1 MNNKIKILIGD
12 DSVEFGVCYANELRE
27 KGFYVITRPKDGKVL
42 LDAIRNEQPDVVIC
56 DAVLPNLDAIEL
68 LKRINSSDMKKPKV
82 IVTSNCD
89 NPFVEKQV
97 MVHGAVYFLLKPFD
111 LDVLG
116 ERIKEFMGISA
127 VSSPVSFSQNNQFN
141 LEIVVT
147 DMIHQIGVP
156 AHIKGYHY
164 LREAIILSIY
174 DYEMLECVTKQLY
187 PAVAKKFQT
196 TASRVERAIRHG
208 IETAWDRGN
217 INTINSIFGCTI
229 DINKGK
235 PTNSEFIAMVTDKI
249 RLNYKKEIEGN
260 YSDSSLAYKMN

>member
-12 DSVEFGVCYANELRE
+12 DSVEFGVCYASALRE
-27 KGFYVITRPKDGKVL
+27 KDFYVITRSKDGRVL
-42 LDAIRNEQPDVVIC
+42 FDAIRNEQPDVVIC

-68 LKRINSSDMKKPKV
+68 LKRINASDMKKPLM
-82 IVTSNCD
+82 IITSNYD
-89 NPFVEKQV
+89 NPFVEKAV
-97 MVHGAVYFLLKPFD
+97 MANGAAYFLLRPFD
-111 LDVLG
+111 IDVLA
-116 ERIKEFMGISA
+116 ERIKELMG
-127 VSSPVSFSQNNQFN
+127 VSVVSGNSSNNYTNNNAFN

-164 LREAIILSIY
+164 LREAIILSIF
-174 DYEMLECVTKQLY
+174 DYEMLESVTKQLY

-217 INTINSIFGCTI
+217 VNTINSIFGCTI

-249 RLNYKKEIEGN
+249 RLNYKKEIE
-260 YSDSSLAYKMN
+260 SVV